1 MSNSKKIT
9 DLAAYTDTQVQSDDL
24 LFITDIAAQETK
36 KITAIDI
43 ADYVISA
50 KSASIYNNNYN
61 GTFTG
66 SFNGNLK
73 GNTTGTSSWA
83 NNAITAAYAE
93 SGGGSGEVNTAS
105 NIGTNGFG
113 LFKQKSGVDLQ
124 FKNIVGGT
132 NCSLNENL
140 TDNTIVIDITS
151 TETPGGN
158 AGNIQFNSLTSTF
171 DGNSNL
177 SWDLTNN
184 NRLTVIGS
192 INSTSFTSSISNAVG
207 YFGTA
212 SYSTN
217 TLTSSYAQTSSYA
230 LTASNAQTS
239 SYFAGIGS
247 ILSVNSVQ
255 YYTKQSG
262 TGTSLI
268 DTGLSIT
275 ITPKSINSKF
285 LINASLILSNGAAS
299 GNAVAGL
306 YKNSTPLIQQF
317 TSINLTAFD
326 AAPQSTT
333 YLDAASDLS
342 SRTYVVKVKG
352 DDVTST
358 WYTNQSSGYP
368 VLYWATSSMTILEI
382 NI

>member
-9 DLAAYTDTQVQSDDL
+9 DLAAYTDSQVQSNDL

-43 ADYVISA
+43 ADYAFNA
-50 KSASIYNNNYN
+50 KSASIFNGNYT
-61 GTFTG
+61 GSFTG
-66 SFNGNLK
+66 SFTGSLL
-73 GNTTGTSSWA
+73 GTSSWA
-83 NNAITAAYAE
+83 INALTAAYAS
-93 SGGGSGEVNTAS
+93 SGGGSGESNTAS
-105 NIGTNGFG
+105 NIGTSGVG

-140 TDNTIVIDITS
+140 TENTITVNLTS
-151 TETPGGN
+151 TTTSPGGN
-158 AGNIQFNSLTSTF
+158 QGSIQFNAAGSQF
-171 DGNSNL
+171 GGNPNL
-177 SWDLTNN
+177 SWDTTNN
-184 NRLTVIGS
+184 NKLTIVGNVS
-192 INSTSFTSSISNAVG
+192 STTFSSSITNDSG

-212 SYSTN
+212 SYASSS
-217 TLTSSYAQTSSYA
+217 LSASYAQSSSYA
-230 LTASNAQTS
+230 LTSSNAQTA
-239 SYFAGIGS
+239 SYFAGTGAVLSANS
-247 ILSVNSVQ
+247 IQ

-262 TGTSLI
+262 TGTTLV

-275 ITPKSINSKF
+275 ITPKSVNSKF
-285 LINASLILSNGAAS
+285 LINTSIVLANGDAV

-306 YKNSTPLIQQF
+306 FKDSTPLLEQF
-317 TSINLTAFD
+317 ASVNLTVFD
-326 AAPQSTT
+326 ASPQTTT
-333 YLDAASDLS
+333 YLDTAGSLS

-352 DDVTST
+352 SEASAT

-368 VLYWATSSMTILEI
+368 TLYWATSSMTILEF